1 MIEILTETV
10 IKGEP
15 FIYFVFF
22 CTCVHTTFHE
32 DSLLCDRVRPLF
44 LGLCDLVCIDYFHS
58 PYVKVQFKYDST
70 GLKEKIHRMETV
82 RSFWDCSVL
91 VFL

>member
-1 MIEILTETV
+1 MVSTCSVVHLICKDRKEPVPLQQDET
-10 IKGEP
+10 
-15 FIYFVFF
+15 
-22 CTCVHTTFHE
+22 TTFHE